1 MEEIELY
8 LEDAKDLMEKAIGH
22 LVDALSKI
30 RAGKA
35 MPGMLGVVMVDY
47 YGAIT
52 PLSQVASISTPDART
67 LMVKPWEK
75 TMIQEIEKA
84 IMNSNLGF
92 NPQNDGEQV
101 IINIPA
107 LTEERRIQLVK
118 QVKHEGENGK
128 ISVRNARKDTNEGI
142 KKLKGDG
149 VSEDDIKRA
158 EDKVQHLTDVYT
170 KKIDDLIAKKEADI
184 MTV

>member
-1 MEEIELY
+1 MEEINFY
-8 LEDAKDLMEKAIGH
+8 LDEAKEMMNKSIVH
-22 LVDALSKI
+22 LKDALSKI

-35 MPGMLGVVMVDY
+35 MPGMLGGVMVDY
-47 YGAIT
+47 YGNMT

-75 TMIQEIEKA
+75 SMIQEIERS
-84 IMNSNLGF
+84 IMNSDLGL

-107 LTEERRIQLVK
+107 LTEDRRLQLVK
-118 QVKHEGENGK
+118 QAKTEGENAK
-128 ISVRNARKDTNEGI
+128 ISIRNARKDTNDA
-142 KKLKGDG
+142 LKSLKNDG
-149 VSEDDIKRA
+149 ASEDDIKRS
-158 EDKVQHLTDVYT
+158 EDVVQKLTDEFSHKV
-170 KKIDDLIAKKEADI
+170 DEVLALKEKDI

>member
-1 MEEIELY
+1 MEEINFY
-8 LEDAKDLMEKAIGH
+8 LDEAKEMMNKSIVH
-22 LVDALSKI
+22 LKDALSKI

-35 MPGMLGVVMVDY
+35 MPGMLGGVMVDY
-47 YGAIT
+47 YGNMT

-75 TMIQEIEKA
+75 SMIQEIERS
-84 IMNSNLGF
+84 IMNSDVGL

-107 LTEERRIQLVK
+107 LTEDRRLQLVK
-118 QVKHEGENGK
+118 QAKTEGENAK
-128 ISVRNARKDTNEGI
+128 ISIRNARKDTNDA
-142 KKLKGDG
+142 LKSLKNDG
-149 VSEDDIKRA
+149 ASEDDIKRS
-158 EDKVQHLTDVYT
+158 EDVVQKLTDEFSHKV
-170 KKIDDLIAKKEADI
+170 DDVLALKEKDI

>member
-1 MEEIELY
+1 MEEINFY
-8 LEDAKDLMEKAIGH
+8 LDEAKEMMNKSIVH
-22 LVDALSKI
+22 LKDALSKI

-35 MPGMLGVVMVDY
+35 MPGMLGGVMVDY
-47 YGAIT
+47 YGNMT

-75 TMIQEIEKA
+75 SMIQEIERS
-84 IMNSNLGF
+84 IMNSDLGL

-107 LTEERRIQLVK
+107 LTEDRRLQLVK
-118 QVKHEGENGK
+118 QAKTEGENAK
-128 ISVRNARKDTNEGI
+128 ISIRNARKDTNDA
-142 KKLKGDG
+142 LKSLKNDG
-149 VSEDDIKRA
+149 ASEDDIKRS
-158 EDKVQHLTDVYT
+158 EDVVQKLTDEFSHKV
-170 KKIDDLIAKKEADI
+170 DDVLALKEKDI